1 MNTSL
6 FPKHLA
12 EAQNLVFFTGAG
24 VSTPSGL
31 KDFRGKDGLESLGID
46 LEKTLSRTSL
56 FCNPDRFWKVWRD
69 HLSVPADL
77 KPNLIHETIALLG
90 QIKNVTV
97 ITQNIDG
104 LHERAGHTEVL
115 AIHGNG
121 RIVCTRCK
129 QETTDYPRHQT
140 ETCWGRT
147 RPDAVLYE
155 ERLDPRL
162 LDRAGDAIINSDMM
176 VVLGTSLRVFP
187 AAHLVN
193 LHEKHRLYY
202 INGQQPSMD
211 GVFMPMRVIISDLEE
226 FFAPLNAML
235 SNAIRSAS
243 VHDAENASSGDHV

>member
-1 MNTSL
+1 MNTSI
-6 FPKHLA
+6 FPRHLA

-31 KDFRGKDGLESLGID
+31 RDFRGKNGLESMGID
-46 LEKTLSRTSL
+46 LEKALSRTSL
-56 FCNPDRFWKVWRD
+56 FCNPDKFWALWHN
-69 HLSVPADL
+69 HLDAPDDL
-77 KPNLIHETIALLG
+77 KPNLVHETIALLG

-97 ITQNIDG
+97 VTQNIDG
-104 LHERAGHTEVL
+104 LHEQAGHAEVL
-115 AIHGNG
+115 AIHGTNK
-121 RIVCTRCK
+121 IVCTRCK
-129 QETTDYPRHQT
+129 QETTDYPRHKT

-155 ERLDPRL
+155 ERLDPAL

-193 LHEKHRLYY
+193 LHEKNRLYY
-202 INGQQPSMD
+202 INDQEPSMD
-211 GVFMPMRVIISDLEE
+211 GVYMPMRVILSDLEE

-235 SNAIRSAS
+235 ASAIRGSSAHGVQDS
-243 VHDAENASSGDHV
+243 GASN